1 MISRFGSSS
10 EMVIRQVEENGVTYA
25 LAIDEKGLY
34 LTSDRYLDRNIADPH
49 RYATAGRADMPARLA
64 ALQLDYAAL
73 TAAHQHRVK
82 KLGEGEV
89 RKKVNPL
96 KASKR
101 SMKG

>member
-1 MISRFGSSS
+1 MISRFGSTSD
-10 EMVIRQVEENGVTYA
+10 MVIRQVEENGATYV

-34 LTSDRYLDRNIADPH
+34 LTTDWYLDRNIADPH
-49 RYATAGRADMPARLA
+49 RYAMAERADMPARLA

-73 TAAHQHRVK
+73 AAAHQHRVK
-82 KLGEGEV
+82 KVGEGEV